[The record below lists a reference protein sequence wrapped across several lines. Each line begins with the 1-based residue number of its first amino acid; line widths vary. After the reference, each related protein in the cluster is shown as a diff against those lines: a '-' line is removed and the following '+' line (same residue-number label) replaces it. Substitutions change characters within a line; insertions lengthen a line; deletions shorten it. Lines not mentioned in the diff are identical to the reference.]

1 MIVALCSW
9 GYEITDERF
18 LKDGVT
24 LLDGILRY
32 RLDNHCF
39 SHVLGGAENIMATV
53 QCLYAM
59 VAIERAA
66 AGQGTLY
73 QIKRP
78 TGIADLTASDGTD
91 GAVAVSALPVK
102 AWIAIGIAVIALLC
116 CFVLLMQGKRG
127 VRHYASVAILAA
139 LALLALLLIDVQS
152 PDAYYGTDAG
162 TKEHPVGS
170 VTLTIRCDT
179 VLGKDGTDHL
189 PADGAMLPVT
199 QFDIEE
205 GETVFDILS
214 QAAAAH
220 RLRVQN
226 TGVTASSSAMA
237 YISGINDLHEFDFGD
252 LSGWVY
258 RVNGERPSIGCGEY
272 RLKDGDRIEFLYS
285 CNLGDDIK

>member
-1 MIVALCSW
+1 
-9 GYEITDERF
+9 
-18 LKDGVT
+18 
-24 LLDGILRY
+24 
-32 RLDNHCF
+32 
-39 SHVLGGAENIMATV
+39 
-53 QCLYAM
+53 
-59 VAIERAA
+59 
-66 AGQGTLY
+66 
-73 QIKRP
+73 
-78 TGIADLTASDGTD
+78 
-91 GAVAVSALPVK
+91 
-102 AWIAIGIAVIALLC
+102 
-116 CFVLLMQGKRG
+116 MQGKRG